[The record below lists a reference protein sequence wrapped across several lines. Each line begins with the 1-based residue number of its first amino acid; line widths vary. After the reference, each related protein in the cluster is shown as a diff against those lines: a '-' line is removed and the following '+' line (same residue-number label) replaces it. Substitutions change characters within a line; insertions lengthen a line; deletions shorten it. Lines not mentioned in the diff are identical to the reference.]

1 MQWHRKLGW
10 NPSDLGWRVAVL
22 FMVGAF
28 LFMLG
33 SFPAYALLV
42 DPSIV
47 GVTFVIGSVFFTS
60 AGYSQFLQVINTPNE
75 SGIRA
80 GSGTF
85 RFWSW
90 HPRTVLWWATVVQLL
105 GTVFFNYSTIHAM
118 IDGLSAKD
126 TERLVWAP
134 DFFGSI
140 AFLVASHLAWYLVCR
155 GIWCVKRSE
164 IDWWIAALNYTGSI
178 FFMVSALAAFI
189 LPTTGEVANI
199 TVVNSATM
207 VGAGCFF
214 VGAYLLLPPIGSRSE
229 ATSRS

>member
-10 NPSDLGWRVAVL
+10 NPTDLGWRTAVL

-42 DPSIV
+42 DPRIV
-47 GVTFVIGSVFFTS
+47 GVTFVVGSVFFTS
-60 AGYSQFLQVINTPNE
+60 AAYSQFLEVINATDE
-75 SGIRA
+75 SVPGA
-80 GSGTF
+80 GSRTF

-90 HPRTVLWWATVVQLL
+90 NPRTVLWWATVVQII
-105 GTVFFNYSTIHAM
+105 GTLFFNYSTIHAM
-118 IDGLSAKD
+118 IESLSTQQTD
-126 TERLVWAP
+126 RLVWAP

-140 AFLVASHLAWYLVCR
+140 AFLIASQLAWYFVCR
-155 GIWCVKRSE
+155 GLWCVKRSDA
-164 IDWWIAALNYTGSI
+164 DWWIAALNYTGSI
-178 FFMVSALAAFI
+178 FFMVSALAAFT
-189 LPTTGEVANI
+189 LPTTGEVVNT
-199 TVVNSATM
+199 TVVNSATL

-229 ATSRS
+229 AAVGS